1 MVFQVF
7 HALLWVIALTALVAA
22 ALRDLKTRLI
32 PDELTGLVAA
42 SGFVLG
48 LMLRPEQVVFSLPA
62 AVIVLIGLGVLSHF
76 NLMGGG
82 DVKLISAATLLVPPD
97 LIGHLLLAI
106 VLAGGVLSCVYI
118 LARIALGNASVR
130 KSPVAVSAAEAA
142 GRNTGGW
149 FSNECARISAG
160 GPMPYALA
168 IMGGVIGTIAGELS
182 QCLFGN
188 FCLL

>member
-7 HALLWVIALTALVAA
+7 HALIWVIALTALAA
-22 ALRDLKTRLI
+22 AAWKDLKTRLI
-32 PDELTGLVAA
+32 PDELTGIVAA
-42 SGFVLG
+42 SGFILG
-48 LMLRPEQVVFSLPA
+48 LMLRPEQAVISLPA
-62 AVIVLIGLGVLSHF
+62 ALIVLLGLGVLSHF

-82 DVKLISAATLLVPPD
+82 DVKLISAVTLLVPPD
-97 LIGHLLLAI
+97 HIGRLLLAI

-118 LARIALGNASVR
+118 LARVALGNASVR
-130 KSPVAVSAAEAA
+130 KSPAAVSAAETA
-142 GRNTGGW
+142 GRNPGGW
-149 FSNECARISAG
+149 FSNECARVSAG

-168 IMGGVIGTIAGELS
+168 IVGGVIGAIAGELS

>member
-7 HALLWVIALTALVAA
+7 HALLWIIILTALAA
-22 ALRDLKTRLI
+22 AAWKDLKTRLI

-48 LMLRPEQVVFSLPA
+48 LMLRPEQIIVSLPA
-62 AVIVLIGLGVLSHF
+62 ALIVLLGLGVLSHF
-76 NLMGGG
+76 NMMGGG
-82 DVKLISAATLLVPPD
+82 DVKLISAATLLVPPNH
-97 LIGHLLLAI
+97 IGQLLVAI

-118 LARIALGNASVR
+118 LARIALRYASVR
-130 KSPVAVSAAEAA
+130 KSTVAVCAAEET
-142 GRNTGGW
+142 GRNMGGW
-149 FSNECARISAG
+149 FSNECSRISAG

-182 QCLFGN
+182 QCLYGN